1 MQPVRRT
8 RAGIAAGVLAAS
20 TAIALLSAPA
30 AQAAPEKQVVAHKG
44 NYSIIVTYQHRSGT
58 SKRSISM
65 IAIDKNVSKHSGTKY
80 GRWLYK
86 KPGGSAHVGKSWRK
100 APYGSQ
106 DSKHWYEAQWG
117 HRFHHSGMSF
127 PKGTKF
133 CGQFKGYATK
143 ACVTLK

>member
-1 MQPVRRT
+1 MQPVKRM
-8 RAGIAAGVLAAS
+8 RASIAAGVLATS
-20 TAIALLSAPA
+20 TAIALLSAPT
-30 AQAAPEKQVVAHKG
+30 AQAASEKQVVAHNG
-44 NYSIIVTYQHRSGT
+44 SYAIIVTYQPRAGT
-58 SKRSISM
+58 SKRAISM
-65 IAIDKNVSKHSGTKY
+65 IAIDKNVSRHTGTKY

-106 DSKHWYEAQWG
+106 DNKHWYEAQWG
-117 HRFHHSGMSF
+117 KRFHSSGLSF

-133 CGQFKGYATK
+133 CGQFKGYTTK